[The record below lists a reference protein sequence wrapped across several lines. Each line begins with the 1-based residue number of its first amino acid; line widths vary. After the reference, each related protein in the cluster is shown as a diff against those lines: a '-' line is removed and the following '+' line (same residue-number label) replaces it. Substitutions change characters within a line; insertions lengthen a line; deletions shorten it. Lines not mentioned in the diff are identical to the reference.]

1 MKETLRL
8 ILTLSIICFIAGA
21 LLAGVDKVTQAPIQR
36 ANSAK
41 KLCALQEVLPAC
53 DNQPDQNACTVE
65 HNGQTWTFYVARNA
79 NTYAGTAVET
89 TSSIG
94 YGGDIT
100 IMLGISAEGQTET
113 IAILKQT
120 ETPGLGA
127 NIETD
132 NFKSNFKQKPIEST
146 NWTVKKDGGDIDQIT
161 AATISSRAVADAVN
175 NAIEAYLANQEKI
188 KATRQ

>member
-8 ILTLSIICFIAGA
+8 ILTLSIICLIAGA
-21 LLAGVDKVTQAPIQR
+21 LLAGVDNLTKAPIVQ
-36 ANSAK
+36 ANCAK
-41 KLCALQEVLPAC
+41 KLAALQEVLPPC
-53 DNQPDQNACTVE
+53 DNQPDQNECTVK
-65 HNGQTWTFYVARNA
+65 HNGQSWTFYVARNG
-79 NTYAGTAVET
+79 TDYAGAAVET

-100 IMLGISAEGQTET
+100 IMLGISAEGKTET

-132 NFKSNFKQKPIEST
+132 KFKSNFKQKELEAT

-161 AATISSRAVADAVN
+161 AATISSRAVSDAVN
-175 NAIEAYLANQEKI
+175 NAIEAYLANIDKI
-188 KATRQ
+188 KATGK